1 MPMYIDSDPRGLNK
15 RKKGGTRWLYGVV
28 LLLAAAGVYL
38 FRGGRTAGGGD
49 GDMAAKVAQLEKGL
63 EARELQIG
71 RLQRALQSSDQEK
84 REMKDR
90 IKGGGNSRLREME
103 EDLQE
108 KEKKITELHSQ
119 KNRLEV
125 SHRKA
130 AEELQKYMG
139 EYVHKEK
146 VKDHLKQIDM
156 LQNKIHQLKQEKG
169 ADIDCEMVVKGI
181 KGEVADLQKERDE
194 VTKQLKDM
202 EFKYHQ
208 AVKDAKQHEYKAA
221 QHHELTKDL
230 LAQLDSTNTPPTKED
245 TGKLKTLDDVLK
257 RFHALRDRYGK
268 EDDEIVY
275 KPSDEDDEDDD
286 YDEDGSSPGP
296 PPVWAP
302 IPDIRLRKNATNA
315 MNGTAT
321 SGSPLPAA

>member
-1 MPMYIDSDPRGLNK
+1 M
-15 RKKGGTRWLYGVV
+15 
-28 LLLAAAGVYL
+28 
-38 FRGGRTAGGGD
+38 
-49 GDMAAKVAQLEKGL
+49 LEKGL

-84 REMKDR
+84 REMKDQ
-90 IKGGGNSRLREME
+90 IKGGGDSRLREME
-103 EDLQE
+103 EKLRE
-108 KEKKITELHSQ
+108 KERKITELRAQ
-119 KNRLEV
+119 KNNVEV

-130 AEELQKYMG
+130 ADELQKYMG

-156 LQNKIHQLKQEKG
+156 LQNKIYQLKQEKG
-169 ADIDCEMVVKGI
+169 AEIDCEMVVKGI

-230 LAQLDSTNTPPTKED
+230 LAQLDSTGTPPTKED

-275 KPSDEDDEDDD
+275 KPRDEDDEDDD